1 NALLSGCSNASLRSL
16 QLVQNAAARILTRT
30 KKYEHISP
38 VLASLHWL
46 PINYRVDYKVL
57 LLTYKVLHGLAPSY
71 LTDLLHPYNPPRSL
85 RSQDAGNL
93 VVPRISKNTAGGRAF
108 SYRAPLLWNSLPISV
123 KESDTV
129 SIFKSRLKTHLFS
142 LSYSH

>member
-1 NALLSGCSNASLRSL
+1 

-71 LTDLLHPYNPPRSL
+71 LTDLLHPYNPPCSL

>member
-1 NALLSGCSNASLRSL
+1 
-16 QLVQNAAARILTRT
+16 
-30 KKYEHISP
+30 HISP

-46 PINYRVDYKVL
+46 PINYRVDHKVL

-93 VVPRISKNTAGGRAF
+93 VVPRISKIQQVAEL
-108 SYRAPLLWNSLPISV
+108 SPIELLYCG
-123 KESDTV
+123 TV
-129 SIFKSRLKTHLFS
+129 YHLCEGVRHGLNFQV
-142 LSYSH
+142 